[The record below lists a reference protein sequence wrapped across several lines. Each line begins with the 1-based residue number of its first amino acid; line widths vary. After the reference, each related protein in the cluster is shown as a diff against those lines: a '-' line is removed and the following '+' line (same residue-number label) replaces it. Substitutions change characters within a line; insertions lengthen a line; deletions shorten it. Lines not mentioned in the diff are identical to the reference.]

1 MIYSLSFIYG
11 ILGKSGDDFTKKIQI
26 LVFLI
31 YKSPCIVC
39 LYKFCF

>member
-26 LVFLI
+26 LVVFNLQI
-31 YKSPCIVC
+31 TVYSVRV
-39 LYKFCF
+39 